1 MKYYTQSVPTIVLI
15 KQTQGND
22 VVLNLLMLK
31 ATMTVE
37 GASTPSNWVCLFP
50 MVINLSVKPG
60 NAFEADRVFA
70 VDLISALEKCGEFPL
85 GSGFVSIPNIKVVHV
100 CDEMNMSKLL
110 H

>member
-1 MKYYTQSVPTIVLI
+1 M

-60 NAFEADRVFA
+60 NAFEADVFA
-70 VDLISALEKCGEFPL
+70 VDIISALEKYGEFPF
-85 GSGFVSIPNIKVVHV
+85 GSGFVSIP
-100 CDEMNMSKLL
+100 SK
-110 H
+110 HHSRACTCM